1 MGTLAVSEPEIVHS
15 DPKCRGLLSEMIMT
29 LSTSLVG
36 HSLFSP
42 SLPARR
48 TLLCQDLGLLS
59 PEAHRISSVQAM
71 TGGAG
76 PKGIPAACSLLQRC
90 AINVRAHARAAAAP
104 GGCEGTTAAQSSHLV
119 GSSLNGLLVMSEKV
133 VVMVEEDKK
142 ARAVAT
148 NSR

>member
-1 MGTLAVSEPEIVHS
+1 M
-15 DPKCRGLLSEMIMT
+15 
-29 LSTSLVG
+29 
-36 HSLFSP
+36 
-42 SLPARR
+42 
-48 TLLCQDLGLLS
+48 LS
-59 PEAHRISSVQAM
+59 PEAHRISSVQAT

-76 PKGIPAACSLLQRC
+76 PKGIAAACFLLQRC

-104 GGCEGTTAAQSSHLV
+104 GGCEGTTAAQFSHLV

-148 NSR
+148 NSC